1 VPKLRASSEGD
12 MIDGSVRWLEREG
25 AADYYLASTFP
36 RPLERVLQVRHVEW
50 YLPGGGGTGETVST
64 IPFQG
69 FLQRWSGWQDV
80 PIVKEAT

>member
-1 VPKLRASSEGD
+1 
-12 MIDGSVRWLEREG
+12 MIEGSVRWLERVVPRN
-25 AADYYLASTFP
+25 DDPFYLIMDDRGQISKTMTV
-36 RPLERVLQVRHVEW
+36 RVLQQRHVEW